1 MSSLSARKVKVTPE
15 PRIEPK
21 SLARYGAGRT
31 LVPLKHYLARDPVTG
46 KSIGKLPNRLD
57 WTTKTFVAASVIHN
71 CVADNAN
78 VGWRL
83 GREDLV
89 LDIDARN
96 GGLKSFKRFCK
107 DTGLDP
113 SKFVKVNSGRG
124 DGGFHLYMTKP
135 AEMPTRE
142 TLKKYPGVE
151 FKTFG
156 RQVVCAGSLHHATGD
171 HYTFDAGHPRIEDGV
186 RPAPKGILRLIEYA
200 PSAGDYASDGVMTA
214 EGAAR
219 LLDGLDPAKV
229 VPDNAA
235 FEKFAP
241 AAKKAC
247 ADEDAE
253 SAILEWLALDDG
265 QDADSASARWNS
277 YDNDRAG
284 GVGVGTFIYMLRQH
298 GVGMDTI
305 YSVFPPPQVAAE
317 DDFPDD
323 GAADDDSWMGG
334 EDDEWLEGQK
344 AEDDDDGVAPEGWS
358 PSKKNPY
365 KAAQEFVARQH
376 PTLVHWKGDW
386 LEWNGSHYVVIE
398 DATIKAELYPFCRT
412 GFTPNKT
419 AIAHTEDALKA
430 VAHKPEGRFDPPCWL
445 DGNATLGSDGKPMN
459 PKDILAFKD
468 SLLHLPTMTQMAA
481 TPNFFTL
488 NALTYSFDPNAP
500 KPKHWRKFMLEVFAE
515 SRKGIGVLQ
524 EIFGYMLL
532 PDTRY
537 QKSFLWISPPRGG
550 KGTAARVLQR
560 MVGAHNVVSPSM
572 GGLAKDPILAS
583 MVGKQVAL
591 VSDMQ
596 INRNT
601 NISDVV
607 GNLLRITGND
617 PVTFDR
623 KYKDAW
629 TGQLLV
635 RFLILTNLPPKFPDL
650 SGAITNRFIILQ
662 TFRSWLGTEDTGLE
676 GRLMDELP
684 GILLWAIAGWKRLH
698 ARGHFIQP
706 PDGARALR
714 QMAEQ
719 SAPVKGFVRECCILD
734 PDAITP
740 KAGLYAAWR
749 RWEDRTPEDEG
760 HALHDSDR
768 DDGTFGKALLA
779 GFGDK
784 VRETRP
790 RDGDG
795 GRVQSWSGVRLRD
808 WLEDGA
814 YEDPL

>member
-1 MSSLSARKVKVTPE
+1 MSTTSTTKRKVTR
-15 PRIEPK
+15 PRIDPK
-21 SLARYGAGRT
+21 ALARYGAGRT
-31 LVPLKHYLARDPVTG
+31 LMPLRSATAKD
-46 KSIGKLPNRLD
+46 GKLPGRKGWPDRN
-57 WTTKTFVAASVIHN
+57 FVSASVIHN
-71 CVADNAN
+71 AVIDNVN

-83 GREDLV
+83 GPEDLV
-89 LDIDARN
+89 MDVDPRN
-96 GGLKSFKRFCK
+96 GGLKSFAILCEEV
-107 DTGLDP
+107 GLDE

-124 DGGFHLYMTKP
+124 DGGFHLYMKKP
-135 AEMPTRE
+135 ANLTTRE
-142 TLKKYPGVE
+142 TLRRLPGIE

-156 RQVVCAGSLHHATGD
+156 RQVVAAGSLHHATGKP
-171 HYTFDAGHPRIEDGV
+171 YTFDKNHPRIEDGV
-186 RPAPKGILRLIEYA
+186 RQAPKNLLKLIAETRKA
-200 PSAGDYASDGVMTA
+200 NAGDDSGDGVMTA

-219 LLDGLDPAKV
+219 LLDGLDPADV

-235 FEKFAP
+235 FEDFAP

-247 ADEDAE
+247 ADEEAE
-253 SAILEWLALDDG
+253 AVVLEWLARDTSQEDPT
-265 QDADSASARWNS
+265 DRWNS
-277 YDNDRAG
+277 YRNDKPG
-284 GVGVGTFIYMLRQH
+284 GKGVGTFIHMLRKH
-298 GVGMDTI
+298 GVELDVI
-305 YSVFPPPQVAAE
+305 HSVFPPPTVAAK

-323 GAADDDSWMGG
+323 DAEDSWLEGGDDDDSWLEGG
-334 EDDEWLEGQK
+334 SDDEDDPADYAKE
-344 AEDDDDGVAPEGWS
+344 VWS

-365 KAAQEFVARQH
+365 RAAQEFRTQKH

-398 DATIKAELYPFCRT
+398 DATIKSELYRFCSG

-419 AIAHTEDALKA
+419 AIAHAEDALRA
-430 VAHKPEGRFDPPCWL
+430 VAHTPIGTFDPPCWL
-445 DGNATLGSDGKPMN
+445 DGNAPLDPNGNPMN
-459 PKDILAFKD
+459 PTDILAFKD
-468 SLLHLPTMTQMAA
+468 SLLHLPTMTKIAA
-481 TPNFFTL
+481 TSNFFTL
-488 NALTYSFDPNAP
+488 NALTYSFDPDAA
-500 KPKHWRKFMLEVFAE
+500 KPKHWRKFMLDVFGASE
-515 SRKGIGVLQ
+515 EIPRVRKGIAVLQ

-550 KGTAARVLQR
+550 KGTASRILQR
-560 MVGAHNVVSPSM
+560 IVGKHNCVSPSM

-596 INRNT
+596 INKNT

-662 TFRSWLGTEDTGLE
+662 TFNSWLDKEDTELE
-676 GRLMDELP
+676 ERLVEELP

-698 ARGHFIQP
+698 ARGRFVQTP
-706 PDGARALR
+706 GGARALR
-714 QMAEQ
+714 EMAEH
-719 SAPVKGFVRECCILD
+719 SAPVKGFIRQCCVLD
-734 PDAITP
+734 PSAITP
-740 KAGLYAAWR
+740 KADLYAAWR
-749 RWEDRTPEDEG
+749 RWEDKTPEGEE
-760 HALHDSDR
+760 HALHDGDR
-768 DDGTFGKALLA
+768 DDGTFAKALLA

-790 RDGDG
+790 RDDDG

-808 WLEDGA
+808 WLNDGVYA
-814 YEDPL
+814 DPL